1 MLFQK
6 QLFLAAVVS
15 ARHPASQLARH
26 LVLLETKFA
35 KTENNLL

>member
-15 ARHPASQLARH
+15 ARHPASQLAKH
-26 LVLLETKFA
+26 LALLPIRFVEIK
-35 KTENNLL
+35 NNIL